1 MFGTMVLRKSNPF
14 VTSAAP
20 SDTALDAVTS
30 GGESAVGTAISGSS
44 NGADKVPV
52 DGAPAAAAS
61 ARGSS
66 VVIAEAPSAEAPS
79 EEAPAAAAANAAAE
93 PSGDYDAFL
102 LAGFGGPRVPED
114 VVPFLRNVTAGR
126 GIPDSRLEEV
136 GEHYYLFGGRSPIN
150 DQVEALRDA
159 LTEALRS
166 EGIDLPVVVG
176 NRNWDPYT
184 EDALRDLAESGARR
198 ILTVITAAYSSYS
211 GCRQYRE
218 DIDAQTGKVNGAL
231 ASGGADGSSD
241 VTVPL
246 QIDKVRA
253 YFNTQ
258 GFVDANIDAVVD
270 AFGSLGDQGPEADL
284 VFVTHSIPTTM
295 ERASG
300 AARPATYAEQ
310 HHEVARLVA
319 AGAEERLGRELPW
332 RLVYCSRS
340 GAPHVPWLEPDVNDE
355 LEAMAAAGSTAV
367 VLSPIGFISDHMEVV
382 YDLDT
387 EARATAERV
396 GLGFARAATAG
407 THPRFLD
414 GLVQVV
420 KERMGAAEPSVCG
433 DLPAWGATCAPDCC
447 FRTFNN
453 EGIERPKAPTA
464 TGVGGS
470 R

>member
-1 MFGTMVLRKSNPF
+1 MFGTMVLRKSSPF

-20 SDTALDAVTS
+20 SDTAIGTAADTA
-30 GGESAVGTAISGSS
+30 SAVGESF
-44 NGADKVPV
+44 
-52 DGAPAAAAS
+52 AAS
-61 ARGSS
+61 RRAACA
-66 VVIAEAPSAEAPS
+66 VIAEAPSVAVADS
-79 EEAPAAAAANAAAE
+79 TVA
-93 PSGDYDAFL
+93 PSGDYDAIF

-159 LTEALRS
+159 LADALKA

-184 EDALRDLAESGARR
+184 EDALRDIADAGGRQ
-198 ILTVITAAYSSYS
+198 ILTVITAAYASYS

-218 DIDAQTGKVNGAL
+218 DIGSQADKISAAL
-231 ASGGADGSSD
+231 AGGDAAES
-241 VTVPL
+241 VTATAPL

-258 GFVDANIDAVVD
+258 GFVDANIDAVVE
-270 AFGSLGDQGPEADL
+270 AFESLGDRAAEADL

-295 ERASG
+295 EKASG
-300 AARPATYAEQ
+300 ASRPATYSEQ
-310 HHEVARLVA
+310 HLEVARLVA

-332 RLVYCSRS
+332 RLTYCSRS

-355 LEAMAAAGSTAV
+355 LESMAEAGSTAV

-387 EARATAERV
+387 EAKATAERL
-396 GLGFARAATAG
+396 GLDFARAATAG

-420 KERMGAAEPSVCG
+420 KERMGLAETAVCG

-453 EGIERPKAPTA
+453 EGAR
-464 TGVGGS
+464 G
-470 R
+470 

>member
-1 MFGTMVLRKSNPF
+1 MFGTMVLRKLNPF

-20 SDTALDAVTS
+20 SDTALDGTRAE
-30 GGESAVGTAISGSS
+30 GRSATDRPRRAFG
-44 NGADKVPV
+44 
-52 DGAPAAAAS
+52 
-61 ARGSS
+61 
-66 VVIAEAPSAEAPS
+66 VIAEAPST
-79 EEAPAAAAANAAAE
+79 AAANATAE
-93 PSGDYDAFL
+93 PSRDYDAIF

-159 LTEALRS
+159 LAQALLA

-218 DIDAQTGKVNGAL
+218 DIGIQAEKVEG
-231 ASGGADGSSD
+231 
-241 VTVPL
+241 PL

-258 GFVDANIDAVVD
+258 GFVDANIDAVVE
-270 AFGSLGDQGPEADL
+270 AYESLGEQGTEADL

-295 ERASG
+295 EKASG
-300 AARPATYAEQ
+300 ASRPATYSEQ
-310 HHEVARLVA
+310 HLEVAGLVA

-332 RLVYCSRS
+332 RLTFCSRS

-387 EARATAERV
+387 EATATAERL

-420 KERMGAAEPSVCG
+420 KERMGTAEPSVCG

-453 EGIERPKAPTA
+453 EGIGRPKAPTA
-464 TGVGGS
+464 TGVGGA